1 MDKYADTRPRHLQI
15 AADLRAQVMAGVLT
29 PGTQLPS
36 TQQLVERYATA
47 NATVQR
53 ALSVLKDEGFLYG
66 RPGKGVYVRERQT
79 FVVEVDA
86 YFAPSPQ
93 GYSYRLLEVGEVNVP
108 TDIAEALGEERAILR
123 RRLTLRDGDPVEL
136 TWSYYPS
143 SIASG
148 TQLAGRARIPGGAPR
163 ALADLGYPER
173 EFTDRVSTR
182 PPTTEEVEGLALP
195 EGVPII
201 RQFRVILT
209 DEKKPVEASVII
221 KGGHYYELQYHQ
233 VVD

>member
-15 AADLRAQVMAGVLT
+15 AADLRAQIMAGALA
-29 PGTQLPS
+29 PGAQLPS
-36 TQQLVERYATA
+36 TQQLVERYSTA

-66 RPGKGVYVRERQT
+66 RPGKGVYVRDRQT
-79 FVVEVDA
+79 FVVEVGA

-93 GYSYRLLEVGEVNVP
+93 GYSYRLLDVAEVNVP
-108 TDIAEALGEERAILR
+108 AEVAGVLGEERAILR

-143 SIASG
+143 SIAGG
-148 TQLAGRARIPGGAPR
+148 TPLAGRAKIPGGAPR
-163 ALADLGYPER
+163 VLADLGYPER

-182 PPTTEEVEGLALP
+182 APMTEEVEGLALP

-201 RQFRVILT
+201 RQFRVVLSH
-209 DEKKPVEASVII
+209 EKRPVEVSIII
-221 KGGHYYELQYHQ
+221 KGGQYYELQYHQ